1 MFHRPHID
9 RPRALAK
16 RYSQEKDV
24 QNIAVR
30 SASRVGRGD
39 NQEFQVLGEDE
50 ENEDDEEMRHVRAV
64 DGWVFELER
73 DTATIS
79 GRKRTSF

>member
-1 MFHRPHID
+1 M
-9 RPRALAK
+9 
-16 RYSQEKDV
+16 

-30 SASRVGRGD
+30 SASKVGRGD
-39 NQEFQVLGEDE
+39 HQEFQILGGDA

-64 DGWVFELER
+64 DSWVFELER